1 MRKYLLVIL
10 SFVFQYFVL
19 SADTYTYCYW
29 VDENHAEAKKTT
41 LSTNK
46 LDATIDVSSLSPGMH
61 TLFVRARKNN
71 GGWSSTKASH
81 FFKMLDPTTVKTYYW
96 FDDNDSTRFEVAK
109 VNGETFMIDVSHLS
123 DGTHTLHVRME
134 GEGATS
140 ATVSNQF
147 LKFTGSFDAY
157 YWFDNEEERRDFAN
171 AGGSA
176 MLIDVSHLKEG
187 LHSFNAMLV
196 SDDGSAS
203 VPVSRTFIKLPQPT
217 VNDSTTLTFWID
229 GVEHSQQKVAYG
241 NEVVDFELDVDTLSV
256 GMHYLQVQAVTN
268 SGSMSN
274 IASGYFMRMPD
285 ERNEGVMAYRYWVN
299 DDNAD
304 LAFTYVENSTLP
316 YEFIGELDVTPQPLR
331 CARFHFEVNDD
342 KPMLYAVNDLTVQFF
357 SVGGHLI
364 NAKKEFIESVAADTL
379 TADEWTVVRRDTIIK
394 ANTPKDETI
403 YWYAMNL
410 EEGDTVGVKTN
421 YSSTLQV
428 YSHSGKKVF
437 ESKTDSSL
445 VMRQFIAEKDETY
458 YLALHTVN
466 TTKSQVTLTID
477 INEFV
482 RYYNVNVTATA
493 GGSVT
498 GGKLYLEGTDATIT
512 ATPAEGYHFVRWSDG
527 VIDATRTFTVTTDIT
542 LTAEFAINV
551 YNVTLSAVNG
561 TVTGAGEYQHGA
573 TANINA
579 VAAAGYH
586 FVRWSDGNTEAT
598 RSIVVTAAVTLTAE
612 FAINVYTVTLNA
624 ENGTVKGAGSY
635 NYGTDVTLTATP
647 AEGYHFVK
655 WSDGELNATRTI
667 KVTAAV
673 TLTAEFAINVYTVT
687 LNVEN
692 GTVKGAGSYNY
703 GTGVTLTAT
712 PAEGYHFVKWSD
724 GELNA
729 TRTIKVTADVT
740 LTAEFA
746 INVYTVTLNAENG
759 TVTGAGEYEH
769 GTTANITTV
778 AAEGY
783 HFVKWSDGDTN
794 ATRII
799 TVTADVTLTA
809 EFAINVYNVT
819 LGAENGVVT
828 GAGSYNHGT
837 EVILAA
843 TPNEGYHFVKW
854 SDGDTNATRT
864 IKVTSNVTLTA
875 EFAINVYTIEAT
887 AINGTIT
894 GAGDYEHGK
903 TVTLTAIANAN
914 CHFIGWSDGVMDLTR
929 TFVATE
935 DVTLTAYFASDK
947 YLVMLS
953 AENGTVTGAGEYEHG
968 ATANITAVAAE
979 GYHFV
984 RWSDGNTEAT
994 RSIVVTS
1001 NVSLT
1006 AEFAINVYTVT
1017 LSAENGTVTGAGE
1030 YNHGTEVTLTATP
1043 NEGYRFV
1050 KWSDG
1055 DTNATRTITVT
1066 ADVTLTAEFA

>member
-1 MRKYLLVIL
+1 MRKYLLAIL

-29 VDENHAEAKKTT
+29 VDENHVEAKKTT

-96 FDDNDSTRFEVAK
+96 FDDNENSRFEVAK

-134 GEGATS
+134 GEGVTS

-203 VPVSRTFIKLPQPT
+203 VPVSRTFIKLPQLT
-217 VNDSTTLTFWID
+217 ENDSTTLTFWID

-241 NEVVDFELDVDTLSV
+241 NEVIDFELDVDTLSV

-304 LAFTYVENSTLP
+304 LAFTSVENPTLP
-316 YEFIGELDVTPQPLR
+316 YEFIGELDVTSQPLR

-364 NAKKEFIESVAADTL
+364 NANKEFIEGVASDTL
-379 TADEWTVVRRDTIIK
+379 TAEEWTVVRRDTIIK

-466 TTKSQVTLTID
+466 TPKSQVTLTID

-482 RYYNVNVTATA
+482 RYYNVNVTAMA

-561 TVTGAGEYQHGA
+561 TVTGAGEY
-573 TANINA
+573 
-579 VAAAGYH
+579 
-586 FVRWSDGNTEAT
+586 
-598 RSIVVTAAVTLTAE
+598 
-612 FAINVYTVTLNA
+612 
-624 ENGTVKGAGSY
+624 
-635 NYGTDVTLTATP
+635 
-647 AEGYHFVK
+647 
-655 WSDGELNATRTI
+655 
-667 KVTAAV
+667 
-673 TLTAEFAINVYTVT
+673 
-687 LNVEN
+687 
-692 GTVKGAGSYNY
+692 
-703 GTGVTLTAT
+703 
-712 PAEGYHFVKWSD
+712 
-724 GELNA
+724 
-729 TRTIKVTADVT
+729 
-740 LTAEFA
+740 
-746 INVYTVTLNAENG
+746 
-759 TVTGAGEYEH
+759 
-769 GTTANITTV
+769 
-778 AAEGY
+778 
-783 HFVKWSDGDTN
+783 
-794 ATRII
+794 
-799 TVTADVTLTA
+799 
-809 EFAINVYNVT
+809 
-819 LGAENGVVT
+819 
-828 GAGSYNHGT
+828 
-837 EVILAA
+837 
-843 TPNEGYHFVKW
+843 
-854 SDGDTNATRT
+854 
-864 IKVTSNVTLTA
+864 
-875 EFAINVYTIEAT
+875 
-887 AINGTIT
+887 
-894 GAGDYEHGK
+894 
-903 TVTLTAIANAN
+903 
-914 CHFIGWSDGVMDLTR
+914 
-929 TFVATE
+929 
-935 DVTLTAYFASDK
+935 
-947 YLVMLS
+947 
-953 AENGTVTGAGEYEHG
+953 
-968 ATANITAVAAE
+968 
-979 GYHFV
+979 
-984 RWSDGNTEAT
+984 
-994 RSIVVTS
+994 
-1001 NVSLT
+1001 
-1006 AEFAINVYTVT
+1006 
-1017 LSAENGTVTGAGE
+1017 
-1030 YNHGTEVTLTATP
+1030 NHGTEVTLTATP
-1043 NEGYRFV
+1043 AEGYRFV

-1055 DTNATRTITVT
+1055 DTNATRTTTVT
-1066 ADVTLTAEFA
+1066 ADVTLIAEFAINVYTVTLNADDEKGRVVGAGSYSYGETVTIVALANEHYHFVKWSDGDENDVRVITITDNITLTAEFAPNMYELVLNCNSEEGRVIGAGSYEYGKEVTIVAMPNSGYHFVKWSDGDENDVRTIVIESNITLTAEFASNVSVGVEELKESNIIAYSQHQTLYVEGVEGMYYVLDMTGNIVYYGQSSVVPLPCGVYMIVANGERHKVMIR